1 MKTERLRFIFPVLK
15 TLLAGALFLL
25 LIGGCEYILP
35 NKPPYVE
42 KTSPEDNTV
51 FSIGSVV
58 PLKANAYDVDGSIS
72 EVLFTAPGASAFSD
86 TEVPYEYNW
95 NTAGM
100 PEGAFMVEIKAL
112 DNDGE
117 HYTIR
122 VPVRLAGNPLARAG
136 ADTTITTS
144 ETSYIMR
151 AETPASGTG
160 TWTIVSGS
168 GGQLSD
174 INAASATFTG
184 QACQTYILRWTVTN
198 AVNVASDDV
207 MVRFMHTPSPAYAG
221 EDQYYTD
228 GRSTAQL
235 GAAVP
240 AQGIGQWGIFSGENG
255 SFSDINIPNPVF
267 TGQPCT
273 SYRLVY
279 TVGTA
284 CALSTDTVEIRFEQF
299 EIIADAGPDQYFL
312 DGRTAITLGANTPTI
327 GTGTWSILS
336 GTNGVLSNVNDPN
349 AVFSGEICQTYMLRW
364 TVSTPC
370 GTRTDDVVITFD
382 HLPTEASAG
391 PDIQLTGNTRSVNLA
406 ANIPEQGEGKW
417 TIVSGQG
424 GELDDLFDPHTRF
437 TGEPCETYILR
448 WTITTPCDASS
459 DQMTLVILDIPS
471 QADAGPDQHLVDG
484 STETEMNANLP
495 LNGIGMWEVIS
506 GGEGFFSDPNDP
518 HALFSGNLCS
528 TYVLRWTI
536 STACSSNY
544 DEVTVVFNQI
554 IVQADAGPDQKFTD
568 GTTSTLLAGN
578 DPGPDLTGTWE
589 IVSGNGGNLEDP
601 NNPATSFTGELGQIY
616 LLKWSIT
623 SGCAENSDLVRIA
636 FLTIEELFDERDS
649 KTYSVITVGNQVW
662 MAENLNHAVTDAWP
676 YANTLSYAPTYG
688 RLYTWESAMA
698 ACPDG
703 WHLPSDGEW
712 RELEMVLGMDE
723 ETSLLE
729 WYRGTEEGGMMKE
742 EGFTHWLSPNTGAT
756 NVSGFSARPGGYRTV
771 SGGFGGLNTHAGF
784 WTSTT
789 NDTDKAVYRALHK
802 DKAQIGRDWSE
813 IGYGFS
819 VRCIKD

>member
-1 MKTERLRFIFPVLK
+1 MKTEWSRLILPGLK
-15 TLLAGALFLL
+15 TLLAGVIFILM
-25 LIGGCEYILP
+25 IGGCEYILP

-42 KTSPEDNTV
+42 KTSPADDAV

-58 PLKANAYDVDGSIS
+58 PLKVNAYDVDGSIA
-72 EVLFTAPGASAFSD
+72 EVVFTAPGTSAFSD
-86 TEVPYEYNW
+86 TEVPYEFDW

-117 HYTIR
+117 HYIIR
-122 VPVRLAGNPLARAG
+122 TPIKLAGNPLSRAG
-136 ADTTITTS
+136 KDTTITTPA
-144 ETSYIMR
+144 TSYVLQ
-151 AETPASGTG
+151 AESPASGTG

-168 GGQLSD
+168 GGLLSD
-174 INAASATFTG
+174 IHAANATLTG
-184 QACQTYILRWTVTN
+184 SPCQTYILRWTVTN
-198 AVNVASDDV
+198 AVNQASDDV
-207 MVRFMHTPSPAYAG
+207 MVRFFHTPSPAFAG
-221 EDQYYTD
+221 DDQTYTD

-235 GAAVP
+235 AAAVP
-240 AQGIGQWGIFSGENG
+240 TEGTGQWSILSGENG
-255 SFSDINIPNPVF
+255 AISDVNIPNPVF
-267 TGQPCT
+267 TGQACT
-273 SYRLVY
+273 AYQLLY
-279 TVGTA
+279 TVSTA
-284 CALSTDTVEIRFEQF
+284 CIQSMDTVNIRFEQF
-299 EIIADAGPDQYFL
+299 EIIANAGPDQYFL
-312 DGRTAITLGANTPTI
+312 DGRTAFILGANTPNV

-336 GTNGVLSNVNDPN
+336 GVNGVISNVNDPQ
-349 AVFSGEICQTYMLRW
+349 AVLSGQICQTYMLRW
-364 TVSTPC
+364 TVETPC
-370 GTRTDDVVITFD
+370 GTRSDDVVITFD

-391 PDIQLTGNTRSVNLA
+391 PDIQLTGTARSAILA
-406 ANIPEQGEGKW
+406 ANIPEQGEGVW

-424 GELDDLFDPHTRF
+424 GELDDPYDAHTRF

-448 WTITTPCDASS
+448 WTISTPCDASS

-484 STETEMNANLP
+484 SVETEMNANLP
-495 LNGIGMWEVIS
+495 LNGIGSWEVIS

-518 HALFSGNLCS
+518 HAVFSGNLCG

-536 STACSSNY
+536 STACSSTF

-568 GTTSTLLAGN
+568 GTTSTVLTGN
-578 DPGPDLTGTWE
+578 DPGADLTGAWE
-589 IVSGNGGNLEDP
+589 IISGDGGNLEDP
-601 NNPATSFTGELGQIY
+601 GNPASTFTGELGQIY
-616 LLKWSIT
+616 LLKWSI
-623 SGCAENSDLVRIA
+623 SSECAENSDLVRIA
-636 FLTIEELFDERDS
+636 FLTVDELFDDRDS
-649 KTYSVITVGNQVW
+649 KTYSVITIGNQIW
-662 MAENLNHAVTDAWP
+662 MAENLNHSISAAWP
-676 YANTLSYAPTYG
+676 YANNLSYAATYG
-688 RLYTWESAMA
+688 RLYTWEAAMV

-712 RELEMVLGMDE
+712 RELEKVLGLDE

-771 SGGFGGLNTHAGF
+771 SGAYGGLNTHAGF

-789 NDTDKAVYRALHK
+789 NDADKAMYRALHK